1 MSKFTFSFGATVAL
15 NAPANSPFPIC
26 TTDLY
31 QSTRQLAALGFDTI
45 EYHIRDPKNEIDP
58 VKLKQ
63 CAVDNGLAVSS
74 LGTGMAYGAEGL
86 SLISP
91 DDSIRQ
97 KAIQRLK
104 DHVDAAEILGA
115 YVVIGSMRGIIGP
128 DQTFEDADAR
138 MQDSMRELAD
148 YACKRKVTFVIEA
161 IDRFETNYIHTAA
174 EDLALINRIG
184 KDNVAVHLDSF
195 HMNIEERSWDAPI
208 RLCGDKLKHVHLS
221 DNMRNYP
228 GYGHIPFEII
238 LRTLKEIH
246 YQDSIT
252 MEHYPY
258 PDSETSLREGLR
270 FVKTIAENLDKAAY

>member
-1 MSKFTFSFGATVAL
+1 MSKFTFRFGATVAL
-15 NAPANSPFPIC
+15 NAPANSPFPVL
-26 TTDLY
+26 TSDLY

-63 CAVDNGLAVSS
+63 CAVDNGLDVSS

-91 DDSIRQ
+91 DESIRK

-104 DHVDAAEILGA
+104 EHVDAAVILGA
-115 YVVIGSMRGIIGP
+115 YVVIGSMRGMIEPG
-128 DQTFEDADAR
+128 QSFEEADAL
-138 MQDSMRELAD
+138 MVEGMRELAA
-148 YACKRKVTFVIEA
+148 YAEQRNVTFVIEA
-161 IDRFETNYIHTAA
+161 IDRFETNYIRTAQ
-174 EDLALINRIG
+174 EDLAQIDRIG
-184 KDNVAVHLDSF
+184 SKNVAVHLDSF

-228 GYGHIPFEII
+228 GYGHIPFEIV
-238 LRTLKEIH
+238 LRTLKEIG
-246 YQDSIT
+246 YKDSVT
-252 MEHYPY
+252 LEHYPY

-270 FVKTIAENLDKAAY
+270 FVKAIAEKLD